1 MDCSLAL
8 PPCSDTSRVRVEAL
22 REKDVSRYCEIYR
35 DPRVAVPFG
44 LPEWDEADARAAFD
58 SALAF
63 PQEQGRV
70 FALRPADG
78 GELLGVLRVG
88 EWDRRSHHVTLA
100 YLLCPTV
107 WGQGLMRECLS
118 HVLPWLFAGGLG
130 EAIYRVQ
137 AWVLASN
144 RRSRGLLKRLG
155 FEHEGTLRGL
165 FHQTASHRDVCN
177 YGLLVTDR
185 LSITI

>member
-1 MDCSLAL
+1 M
-8 PPCSDTSRVRVEAL
+8 SRVRVSAL
-22 REKDVSRYCEIYR
+22 REEDMSRYCEIYR
-35 DPRVAVPFG
+35 DPRVAAPFG
-44 LPEWDEADARAAFD
+44 LPEWEESDTRAAFD

-70 FALRPADG
+70 FALRPADAG
-78 GELLGVLRVG
+78 KLLGVLCVG
-88 EWDRRSHHVTLA
+88 EWDRHSRHVTLA

-118 HVLPWLFAGGLG
+118 YVLPWLFAGRLG

-144 RRSRGLLKRLG
+144 RRSRALLKRLG
-155 FEHEGTLRGL
+155 FEHEETLRGL
-165 FHQTASHRDVCN
+165 FHQTASHHDVFN

-185 LSITI
+185 LGIRI